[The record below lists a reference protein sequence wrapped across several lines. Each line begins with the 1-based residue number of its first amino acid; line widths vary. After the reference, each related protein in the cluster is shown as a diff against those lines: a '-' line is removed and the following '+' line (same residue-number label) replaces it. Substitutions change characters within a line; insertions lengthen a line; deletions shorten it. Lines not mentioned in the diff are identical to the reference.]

1 MNASIDINCDMGEG
15 CGDDAALM
23 PHISSA
29 NIACGYHAGDGATM
43 RVTIKLAAQHGVAVG
58 AHPSYRDRDNFGRTD
73 LELSHDEIRTL
84 ILEQLDIFAAAC
96 REVGVTMNHV
106 KPHGALYNRS
116 ARDLVVARS
125 IAEAVSEFDPNL
137 TLYGLAQ
144 SHSTEAARKLGLKAA
159 DEAFAD
165 RAYEP
170 DGSLVS
176 RKKPNALID
185 SPEIAAA
192 QALRIALGGGVVAVD
207 GSNVPLSAETI
218 CIHGDGPNAVAI
230 ARTIRS
236 AFELA
241 GVAVKAP

>member
-1 MNASIDINCDMGEG
+1 MQRTIDINCDMGEG

-23 PHISSA
+23 PFISSA
-29 NIACGYHAGDGATM
+29 NIACGYHAGDAATM
-43 RVTIKLAAQHGVAVG
+43 RATIALAADQGVAIG
-58 AHPSYRDRDNFGRTD
+58 AHPSYQDRENFGRSEV
-73 LELSHDEIRTL
+73 ELSPAEIRIL
-84 ILEQLDIFAAAC
+84 ILEQLELFASAC
-96 REVGVTMNHV
+96 REVGVVMNHV

-116 ARDLVVARS
+116 ARDVVVARA
-125 IAEAVSEFDPNL
+125 IADGVLDFDAGL

-144 SHSTEAARKLGLKAA
+144 SNSTEAARSLGLMAA

-176 RKKPNALID
+176 RKKENALIN

-192 QALRIALGGGVVAVD
+192 QALHIALGGGVVAVD

-218 CIHGDGPNAVAI
+218 CVHGDGPNAVAI

-241 GVAVKAP
+241 GVVIKAP

>member
-29 NIACGYHAGDGATM
+29 NIACGYHAGDAATM
-43 RVTIKLAAQHGVAVG
+43 RATITLAARHGVAIG

-73 LELSHDEIRTL
+73 VELSPNEIRTL
-84 ILEQLDIFAAAC
+84 ILEQLELFAAAC
-96 REVGVTMNHV
+96 REVGVAMGHV

-116 ARDLVVARS
+116 ARDVAVAQA
-125 IAEAVSEFDPNL
+125 IAKAVREFDPDL
-137 TLYGLAQ
+137 SLYGLAQ
-144 SHSTEAARKLGLKAA
+144 SHSTEAARSLGLKAA

-176 RKKPNALID
+176 RKMANALIN

-218 CIHGDGPNAVAI
+218 CVHGDGPNAVAI
-230 ARTIRS
+230 VRTIWS

-241 GVAVKAP
+241 GVAIKAP

>member
-1 MNASIDINCDMGEG
+1 MDASIDINCDMGEG

-23 PHISSA
+23 PFISSA
-29 NIACGYHAGDGATM
+29 NIACGYHAGDADTM
-43 RVTIKLAAQHGVAVG
+43 LRTIALAAEHRVAVG
-58 AHPSYRDRDNFGRTD
+58 AHPSYFDRENFGRTD
-73 LELSHDEIRTL
+73 VELSPNEIRSL
-84 ILEQLDIFAAAC
+84 ILEQLELFAAAC
-96 REVGVTMNHV
+96 REVGVTMGHV

-116 ARDLVVARS
+116 ARDLVVAQA
-125 IAEAVSEFDPNL
+125 IAEAVREFDPNL

-144 SHSTEAARKLGLKAA
+144 SHSTEAARSLGLKAA

-176 RKKPNALID
+176 RKKANALLNE
-185 SPEIAAA
+185 PEIAAA

-218 CIHGDGPNAVAI
+218 CVHGDGPNAVAI

-241 GVAVKAP
+241 GVAVNAP

>member
-1 MNASIDINCDMGEG
+1 MRRSIDINCDMGEG
-15 CGDDAALM
+15 CGNDAALM
-23 PHISSA
+23 PYISSA
-29 NIACGYHAGDGATM
+29 NISCGYHAGDAATM
-43 RVTIKLAAQHGVAVG
+43 RETIELAARHGVAVG
-58 AHPSYRDRDNFGRTD
+58 AHPSYRDRENFGRTD
-73 LELSHDEIRTL
+73 VELSAAELRTL
-84 ILEQLDIFAAAC
+84 ILEQLEIFAGAC
-96 REVGVTMNHV
+96 REIGVTISHV

-116 ARDLVVARS
+116 ARDAAVART
-125 IAEAVSEFDPNL
+125 IAEAVLEFDAGL

-144 SHSTEAARKLGLKAA
+144 SHSTEEARKLGLKAA

-176 RKKPNALID
+176 RRKQNALIN

-192 QALRIALGGGVVAVD
+192 QALHIALGGGVVAID
-207 GSNVPLSAETI
+207 GSNVQLSAETI
-218 CIHGDGPNAVAI
+218 CVHGDGPNAAAI

-241 GVAVKAP
+241 GVVIKAP

>member
-1 MNASIDINCDMGEG
+1 MDASIDINCDMGES

-23 PHISSA
+23 PFISSA
-29 NIACGYHAGDGATM
+29 NIACGYHAGDAATM
-43 RVTIKLAAQHGVAVG
+43 LRTIALAAEHGVAVG
-58 AHPSYRDRDNFGRTD
+58 AHPSYRDRENFGRTD
-73 LELSHDEIRTL
+73 AELSPNEIRTL
-84 ILEQLDIFAAAC
+84 ILEQLELFAAAC

-116 ARDLVVARS
+116 ARDLVIARS
-125 IAEAVSEFDPNL
+125 IAEAVREFDPDL

-144 SHSTEAARKLGLKAA
+144 SQSTEAARSLGLKAA

-176 RKKPNALID
+176 RKMANALIN

-207 GSNVPLSAETI
+207 GSNVPLFAETI
-218 CIHGDGPNAVAI
+218 CVHGDGPNAVAI
-230 ARTIRS
+230 VRTIRS

-241 GVAVKAP
+241 GVAVNAP

>member
-23 PHISSA
+23 PYISSA
-29 NIACGYHAGDGATM
+29 NISCGYHAGDAATM
-43 RVTIKLAAQHGVAVG
+43 RATIELAGIHGVAVG
-58 AHPSYRDRDNFGRTD
+58 AHPSHRDRENFGRTD
-73 LELSHDEIRTL
+73 VELSPNEIRNL
-84 ILEQLDIFAAAC
+84 ILEQLQLFAAAC
-96 REVGVTMNHV
+96 REVGVTMGHV

-116 ARDLVVARS
+116 ARDLVVARA
-125 IAEAVSEFDPNL
+125 IAEAVHEFDPNL

-144 SHSTEAARKLGLKAA
+144 SHSTEAARELGLKAA

-176 RKKPNALID
+176 RTKPNALIN

-207 GSNVPLSAETI
+207 GSNVPRSAESI
-218 CIHGDGPNAVAI
+218 CVHGDGPNAVAI

-241 GVAVKAP
+241 GVAVNAP

>member
-1 MNASIDINCDMGEG
+1 MRRSIDINCDMGEG
-15 CGDDAALM
+15 CGNDAALM
-23 PHISSA
+23 PYISSA
-29 NIACGYHAGDGATM
+29 NISCGYHAGDAATM
-43 RVTIKLAAQHGVAVG
+43 RETIELAARHGVAVG
-58 AHPSYRDRDNFGRTD
+58 AHPSYRDRENFGRTD
-73 LELSHDEIRTL
+73 VELSAAELRTL
-84 ILEQLDIFAAAC
+84 ILEQLEIFAGAC
-96 REVGVTMNHV
+96 REIGVTISHV

-116 ARDLVVARS
+116 ARDTAVART
-125 IAEAVSEFDPNL
+125 IAEAVLEFDAGL

-176 RKKPNALID
+176 RKKQNALIN

-192 QALRIALGGGVVAVD
+192 QALHIALGGGVVAID
-207 GSNVPLSAETI
+207 GSNVQLSAETI
-218 CIHGDGPNAVAI
+218 CVHGDGPNAAAI

-241 GVAVKAP
+241 GVVIKAP

>member
-1 MNASIDINCDMGEG
+1 MDASIDINCDMGEG

-23 PHISSA
+23 PFISSA
-29 NIACGYHAGDGATM
+29 NIACGYHAGDAATM
-43 RVTIKLAAQHGVAVG
+43 CSTIELAARHGVAVG
-58 AHPSYRDRDNFGRTD
+58 AHPSYRDRENFGRTD
-73 LELSHDEIRTL
+73 VELSPNEIRTL
-84 ILEQLDIFAAAC
+84 ILEQLELFGDAC
-96 REVGVTMNHV
+96 RNIGVTMGHV

-116 ARDLVVARS
+116 ARDLVVARA
-125 IAEAVSEFDPNL
+125 IAEAVREFDPHL

-144 SHSTEAARKLGLKAA
+144 SHSTEAARSLGLKAA

-176 RKKPNALID
+176 RKKPNALIN

-218 CIHGDGPNAVAI
+218 CVHGDGPNAVAI

-241 GVAVKAP
+241 GVAVKVP

>member
-23 PHISSA
+23 PYISSA
-29 NIACGYHAGDGATM
+29 NISCGYHAGDAATM
-43 RVTIKLAAQHGVAVG
+43 RATIELAARNGVAVG
-58 AHPSYRDRDNFGRTD
+58 AHPSYRDRENFGRTD
-73 LELSHDEIRTL
+73 VELSPNEIRTL
-84 ILEQLDIFAAAC
+84 ILEQLELFAAAC
-96 REVGVTMNHV
+96 REVGVTMSHV

-116 ARDLVVARS
+116 ARDLVVAQAIS
-125 IAEAVSEFDPNL
+125 EAVREFDPNL

-144 SHSTEAARKLGLKAA
+144 SHSTEAARSLGLKAA

-192 QALRIALGGGVVAVD
+192 QALRIALGDGVVAVD
-207 GSNVPLSAETI
+207 GSNVPLSANTI
-218 CIHGDGPNAVAI
+218 CVHGDGPNAVSI

-236 AFELA
+236 AFERA
-241 GVAVKAP
+241 GVAIKAP

>member
-23 PHISSA
+23 PFISSA
-29 NIACGYHAGDGATM
+29 NIACGYHAGDAATM
-43 RVTIKLAAQHGVAVG
+43 CSTIELAARHGVAVG
-58 AHPSYRDRDNFGRTD
+58 AHPSYLDRENFGRTD
-73 LELSHDEIRTL
+73 VELSPAEIRSL
-84 ILEQLDIFAAAC
+84 ILEQLEIFTVAC
-96 REVGVTMNHV
+96 GEIGVKMTHV

-125 IAEAVSEFDPNL
+125 IAETVREFDPDL

-176 RKKPNALID
+176 RKKPNALIN

-241 GVAVKAP
+241 GIAIEAP

>member
-1 MNASIDINCDMGEG
+1 MQHTIDINCDMGEG

-23 PHISSA
+23 PFISSA
-29 NIACGYHAGDGATM
+29 NIACGYHAGDAATM
-43 RVTIKLAAQHGVAVG
+43 RETIKLAARHGVAVG

-84 ILEQLDIFAAAC
+84 ILEQLDIFAGAC
-96 REVGVTMNHV
+96 REVGVTMGHV

-116 ARDLVVARS
+116 ARDVVVAQS
-125 IAEAVSEFDPNL
+125 IAKAVREFDPDL
-137 TLYGLAQ
+137 WLYGLAQ
-144 SHSTEAARKLGLKAA
+144 SHSTEAARSLGLKAA

-176 RKKPNALID
+176 RKMPDALID

-241 GVAVKAP
+241 GVAIKAP